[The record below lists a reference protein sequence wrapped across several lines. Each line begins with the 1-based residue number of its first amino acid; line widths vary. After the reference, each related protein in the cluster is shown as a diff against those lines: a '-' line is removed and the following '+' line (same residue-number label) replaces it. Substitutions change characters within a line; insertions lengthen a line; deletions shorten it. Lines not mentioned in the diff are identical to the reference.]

1 MLEGKGGW
9 IAGEAQRH
17 DVEMADDVIEVM
29 AEANNQIE
37 GGDLN
42 PFRGQNGEILHSNLE
57 RGFSGF
63 LVRRAAI
70 KVKVNSEKLLAHIAM
85 LKYQLLIGK
94 FVGPKPN
101 P

>member
-1 MLEGKGGW
+1 MLEEKGGW

-63 LVRRAAI
+63 L
-70 KVKVNSEKLLAHIAM
+70 
-85 LKYQLLIGK
+85 
-94 FVGPKPN
+94 
-101 P
+101 